1 MRSLWNKS
9 ERSTRNCFHAKV
21 VGKRVHCAKGHK
33 FRTRDGGLSVVN
45 VIGRN
50 RLFIPCNQCPDLD
63 IDWDEEKRDKCI
75 PAPKSRQNEG

>member
-1 MRSLWNKS
+1 
-9 ERSTRNCFHAKV
+9 
-21 VGKRVHCAKGHK
+21 
-33 FRTRDGGLSVVN
+33 LSVVN